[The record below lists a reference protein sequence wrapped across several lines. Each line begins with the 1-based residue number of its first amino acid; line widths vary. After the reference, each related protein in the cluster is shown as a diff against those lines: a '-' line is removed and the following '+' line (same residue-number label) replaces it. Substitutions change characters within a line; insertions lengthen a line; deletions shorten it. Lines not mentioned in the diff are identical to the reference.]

1 MERKHWTREGVLN
14 FALDMADAAE
24 TDTADGVIEW
34 ARNQDQDIKSI
45 IEGEREAQRR
55 AIARAKFKVAQRS
68 ETPQIAARI
77 SIDDGLGGGAVPM
90 TLPEANEILD
100 RKGHLYIEAARLR
113 TAETDED
120 RIALARDIL
129 TLESRDAKQ
138 DG

>member
-55 AIARAKFKVAQRS
+55 AIARAKFKIAQRS
-68 ETPQIAARI
+68 ETPQIAASI
-77 SIDDGLGGGAVPM
+77 SVDDSLGGAVPM
-90 TLPEANEILD
+90 TLLEANEILD

-129 TLESRDAKQ
+129 TLESRDAEQ